1 MNLRSTA
8 VENEP
13 IIQTVSEPLQKLQ
26 KKGTH
31 RPPNANADR
40 SPQTRPFHPVN
51 RQPLATLTI
60 LDDGSREEG
69 ETIRIRSKSF
79 VIGREKGDVTIPFDN
94 DMSSQHAE
102 LRCYFQNGEYRWYLI
117 DLASTNGTFLRAYRA
132 TLAKDHEIL
141 LGSRWYRFQ
150 LPKGE
155 AAFGEEP
162 VALETNLY
170 KAPARTQ
177 LEREVATLFELGL
190 PEGNSRT
197 FHLGGTDL
205 LLGRGGGCQL
215 SIPDDPCLSPEH
227 ARFSL
232 DRRGRWM
239 IEDRKSLNG
248 IWIRVRRMPLPQQ
261 AEFQLG
267 QQRFCFHPHVF

>member
-1 MNLRSTA
+1 MNPRSTA
-8 VENEP
+8 IDNEP
-13 IIQTVSEPLQKLQ
+13 IIETVSEPLQKIL
-26 KKGTH
+26 KEAAGRK
-31 RPPNANADR
+31 PPAGG
-40 SPQTRPFHPVN
+40 SGQTRMFHPAN

-60 LDDGSREEG
+60 LDDGSRDAG

-79 VIGREKGDVTIPFDN
+79 TIGREKGDLTIPFDN
-94 DMSSQHAE
+94 DISGQHAE
-102 LRCYFQNGEYRWYLI
+102 LHCYFQKGEYRWYLI

-150 LPKGE
+150 LPRWE
-155 AAFGEEP
+155 EEFGNEP
-162 VALETNLY
+162 VALETNYY
-170 KAPARTQ
+170 KAPTSTQ
-177 LEREVATLFELGL
+177 LEEEVATLSELGL
-190 PEGNSRT
+190 PEGTRRT
-197 FHLGGTDL
+197 FHLGGSEL
-205 LLGRGGGCQL
+205 LLGRGGGCQI
-215 SIPDDPCLSPEH
+215 SIPDDPYLSPEH

-232 DRRGRWM
+232 DQRGRWM

-267 QQRFCFHPHVF
+267 QQRFCFRPQVS